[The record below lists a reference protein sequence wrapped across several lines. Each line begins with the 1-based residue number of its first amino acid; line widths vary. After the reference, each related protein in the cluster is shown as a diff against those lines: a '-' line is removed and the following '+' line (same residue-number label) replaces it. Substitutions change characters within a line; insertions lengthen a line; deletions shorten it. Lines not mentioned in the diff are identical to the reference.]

1 MVEIKAVVVSP
12 TCPFCRELQDYLKE
26 KGLLDKVKI
35 IDTETEE
42 GYKFAKDNKIEGV
55 PECIVVEAD
64 GKKARV
70 CSKEEFDKLIEEG
83 K

>member
-12 TCPFCRELQDYLKE
+12 TCPFCRDLQKHLEE

-35 IDTETEE
+35 IDTSTEE
-42 GYKFAKDNKIEGV
+42 GYKFAKDNKIDGV
-55 PECIVVEAD
+55 PECIIIEAD
-64 GKKARV
+64 GKQARV

-83 K
+83 R